1 MTSSRE
7 RLVKAVKQFVEVRY
21 KVFGDRY
28 GQNII
33 DILDFPIKVVLSPFT
48 LAFDIAG
55 SAPRGFGVPEL
66 ISKLSATSVF
76 VSPFSPFL
84 LFFFSLTFRSISL
97 LFFCYSISLSNFWV
111 FEEMEIIK
119 MSFSPFTIPPSMAV
133 RLFQLNQCSRNRI
146 RVLGMPAYTLRESFV
161 AYSGLTVR
169 ARAGISHVEDGG
181 YMWS

>member
-1 MTSSRE
+1 
-7 RLVKAVKQFVEVRY
+7 
-21 KVFGDRY
+21 
-28 GQNII
+28 
-33 DILDFPIKVVLSPFT
+33 
-48 LAFDIAG
+48 
-55 SAPRGFGVPEL
+55 
-66 ISKLSATSVF
+66 
-76 VSPFSPFL
+76 
-84 LFFFSLTFRSISL
+84 
-97 LFFCYSISLSNFWV
+97 
-111 FEEMEIIK
+111 